1 MNQKNIKWTEFERS
15 REGKGSQGT
24 QGGHDCIGQQM
35 GINWKWQELNKQS
48 PGGITA
54 AGLNEND
61 LDDACELAYYVIRV
75 LPIG

>member
-1 MNQKNIKWTEFERS
+1 MNQKNIKWTELERS
-15 REGKGSQGT
+15 REGKGT